1 MKIGFIGIGKMGF
14 PMAQNLLTSGKALSI
29 YNRTHHKA
37 EPLVSMGAKICSSP
51 REAAEGCD
59 IVITMVANDEALLE
73 VTGRVDGLINGLK
86 EGAIHL
92 SMSTVSPRT
101 IVAIQNLHAPKN
113 QILVSA
119 PVFGR
124 PEAAAKK
131 ELWIVTAGPLEAVRR
146 CHPIF
151 QALGRGYSN
160 LGEETIKANIVK
172 ILGNFLIMT
181 VVEAL
186 AESFCIAQKA
196 QIAPQELLSAVNQAL
211 FRSPL
216 YENYG
221 QLLCQ
226 KSFTE
231 PGFTL
236 KLGFKDATL
245 VRDLVQSYLSPMPFL
260 DIVYRRFLSALNHGK
275 AELDFAAIST
285 EVFEEGGCS

>member
-1 MKIGFIGIGKMGF
+1 MKIGFIGTGRMGY
-14 PMAQNLLTSGKALSI
+14 PMAQNLLASGKELSI
-29 YNRTHHKA
+29 YNRTPHKA
-37 EPLVSMGAKICSSP
+37 EPLVSMGAKIFSCP
-51 REAAEGCD
+51 REAAQNCD
-59 IVITMVANDEALLE
+59 VVITMVANDEALLE
-73 VTGRVDGLINGLK
+73 VTGGAEGLINGLK
-86 EGAIHL
+86 EGGIHL

-101 IVAIQNLHAPKN
+101 IQVIQSLHASKN
-113 QILVSA
+113 QIVVSA

-124 PEAAAKK
+124 PNAAAKK

-172 ILGNFLIMT
+172 ILGNFLIMS

-186 AESFCIAQKA
+186 AESFCVAQKA
-196 QIAPQELLSAVNQAL
+196 NISAQDLLSAVNQAL

-221 QLLCQ
+221 QLICN
-226 KSFTE
+226 KSFSE

-236 KLGFKDATL
+236 KLGFKDANL
-245 VRDLVQSYLSPMPFL
+245 VRELVESYLSPMPFL
-260 DIVYRRFLSALNHGK
+260 DIVYGRFLSALNHGK

-285 EVFEEGGCS
+285 EVFEEGGCT